1 MQHARKHF
9 FFKTKIYFFF
19 DEIGYFNTEFVSPQ
33 HKKYKLTLSHF
44 KKYTK
49 KINNIFKEFEKKF
62 EKKKII
68 FENFGCL
75 DENRIF

>member
-9 FFKTKIYFFF
+9 FFKVYFFF

-33 HKKYKLTLSHF
+33 HKKYKLILIHL

-49 KINNIFKEFEKKF
+49 KIDNIFKEF
-62 EKKKII
+62 
-68 FENFGCL
+68 
-75 DENRIF
+75 